1 VCGLSERTRTLDFA
15 GVTYNYLDTEA
26 KQMSADLRI
35 VIVGGQHVG
44 HHAAQQLSEQG
55 HDVIIIE
62 KDPERVAFLSDQY
75 EATVIQGDGG
85 RKSILRQAGL
95 DRTDVVAAL
104 TGYGA
109 MTNIG
114 ICTVAMNIEPDL
126 GTVARIDHGDR
137 DEYAGLVDEVVYP
150 EELAGHAATNEIIH
164 VAGGGVQTVQQ
175 VTGDL
180 TLVELTVSGDAPVA
194 DRELRNVSFP
204 RGSVVVAG
212 RDSNQLPGPEMVLEP
227 GLRYLVAV
235 KTNVSDEVVR
245 LFRG

>member
-1 VCGLSERTRTLDFA
+1 
-15 GVTYNYLDTEA
+15 
-26 KQMSADLRI
+26 MSADLRV
-35 VIVGGQHVG
+35 VIVGGHHVG
-44 HHAAQQLSEQG
+44 YHAARQLSERG
-55 HDVIIIE
+55 HDVVVVE

-75 EATVIQGDGG
+75 DATVIHGDGG
-85 RKSILRQAGL
+85 RRSVLQQAGL
-95 DRTDVVAAL
+95 DRSDVIAAL

-114 ICTVAMNIEPDL
+114 ICAMATEIEPDI

-137 DEYAGLVDEVVYP
+137 DEYDGLVDRVVYP
-150 EELAGHAATNEIIH
+150 EELAAHAATNEILH
-164 VAGGGVQTVQQ
+164 VAGGGVQTIEE

-180 TLVELTVSGDAPVA
+180 ALLELTVAGDAPVA
-194 DRELRNVSFP
+194 DRELRDVAFP

-227 GLRYLVAV
+227 GYRYLVAV
-235 KTNVSDEVVR
+235 RAGISDEVVR